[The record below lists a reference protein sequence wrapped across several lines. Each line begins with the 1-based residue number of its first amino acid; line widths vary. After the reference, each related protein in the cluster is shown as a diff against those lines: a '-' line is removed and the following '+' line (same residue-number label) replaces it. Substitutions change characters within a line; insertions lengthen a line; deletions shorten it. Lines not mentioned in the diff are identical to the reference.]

1 MIFFLNIFK
10 YNKEIGMRAEHFVK
24 DYEIHE
30 KIKRIS
36 LIYINTVEFI
46 DYVNFKGSYFNT
58 KMLQCYSGI
67 IYNYIV
73 TVF

>member
-46 DYVNFKGSYFNT
+46 DYGEF
-58 KMLQCYSGI
+58 
-67 IYNYIV
+67 
-73 TVF
+73 